1 MSSFLYGLGRS
12 AYRHRIRVV
21 LAWLAVLVVLG
32 GLSGVVSKG
41 FDENFTLPGT
51 ESQTAL
57 DSLKRTFPQAGGTT
71 AQVVVV
77 PRDGESVRSAAAKK
91 AIDASAERFRDVA
104 QVDSVSGPFD
114 KYAKG
119 QVSDDR
125 SAAIITVTMSVPQ
138 VDIDPATFDDLSA
151 QGADLQAA
159 LPGSQVS
166 VGGDAF
172 GSGTP
177 GVSWTE
183 GIGVV
188 VALIVL
194 WLTLGSLRAAGM
206 PLLTAL
212 LGVGL
217 TVALIFGAT
226 GFATVSSTTPLLAL
240 MLGLAVG
247 IDYALFITSRHR
259 DQLRGGMDPEESV
272 ARAVA
277 TAGSAVVFAG
287 MTVMIALVGLSVAG
301 IPFLSIMGVA
311 AAVGVA
317 IAVMIALTLLPALL
331 GFFGEKLR
339 PKQKAVPPAQS
350 TQTPARAVR
359 PPRAPRAGPPRVGL
373 GRRWVRLV
381 TRVPVA
387 TVLLVVVGLG
397 ALTYPAKDLRIA
409 LPSNGTA
416 TAGTPARVTYDLV
429 AEHFGPGYNG
439 PLIVSATI
447 VGSDDPL
454 GVMDGMAD
462 QLRALPGVASVPLA
476 TPNADADTGI
486 IQVIPTGAPDSEETK
501 QLVRDIRALEPHF
514 QQQYGVATAVTGFTA
529 VGIDISDRL
538 GAALLP
544 FGLLVV
550 GLSLVLLTMV
560 FRSIAVPIKATVGY
574 LLSVGAAFGVTTMVF
589 EYGWFAS
596 LFNVDQTAPV
606 ISFLPI
612 LLMGILFGL
621 AMDYEVFLV
630 SRMREEY
637 VHGLRSAHEGGRP
650 PAPPGGVPLAGARE
664 THPGGP
670 SRAIARAAVENGF
683 VASSRVVV
691 AAAVIMLSVFGAFVP
706 EGDGAIKTIGFGL
719 AVGVFVDAFVV
730 RMTLVPAVLT
740 LLGTKAW
747 WLPRWIDERLPSF
760 DVEGEGLAHQVS
772 LAQWPAAGDRHL
784 VVAEGL
790 RVGDFDD
797 VAPSVLPGEV
807 LVVEGPT
814 AAESTALL
822 LMLSGRM
829 RLRDAATGRTVRAR
843 TAGFVLPEQAG
854 RVRRRTAYVDCAAS
868 ADLPR
873 ELAALARARPDV
885 VFLDRVDAV
894 ADPGSDPDARAALA
908 RTFDAI
914 AADGTAAAVVAAT
927 DRSALETLL
936 RGPSQVLDLRHRPA
950 LAQA

>member
-12 AYRHRIRVV
+12 AYRHRLRVV

-32 GLSGVVSKG
+32 GLSAVVSKG
-41 FDENFTLPGT
+41 FDENFSLPGT

-91 AIDASAERFRDVA
+91 AINASAKRFTRVS
-104 QVDSVSGPFD
+104 QVDSVTGPFD

-119 QVSDDR
+119 QVADDR
-125 SAAIITVTMSVPQ
+125 SAAIITVSFTAAQ
-138 VDIDPATFDDLSA
+138 VDITPATLDALQQQGSA
-151 QGADLQAA
+151 LQSA

-172 GSGTP
+172 GGSTP
-177 GVSWTE
+177 GVSWSE
-183 GIGVV
+183 GVGVL

-217 TVALIFGAT
+217 TIALIFGAT

-259 DQLRGGMDPEESV
+259 DQLGQGMDPEESV

-301 IPFLSIMGVA
+301 IPFLSIMGIA

-317 IAVMIALTLLPALL
+317 IAVLIALTLLPALL
-331 GFFGEKLR
+331 GFMGARLR
-339 PKQKAVPPAQS
+339 PKQPAEPKKS
-350 TQTPARAVR
+350 RAAKSAARAAR
-359 PPRAPRAGPPRVGL
+359 PPRAPRVGL
-373 GRRWVRLV
+373 ARRWVRLV
-381 TRVPVA
+381 TKVPVL
-387 TVLLVVVGLG
+387 TVVLVLVALG
-397 ALTYPAKDLRIA
+397 TMAYPAKDLRIA
-409 LPSNGTA
+409 LPSNATA
-416 TAGTPARVTYDLV
+416 TPGTPVRVTYDLV
-429 AEHFGPGYNG
+429 AEHFGQGYNG
-439 PLIVSATI
+439 PLIVAATI

-476 TPNADADTGI
+476 TPNQDADTGI
-486 IQVIPTGAPDSEETK
+486 IQVIPTGAPDSEATK

-514 QQQYGVATAVTGFTA
+514 KQQYGVDSSVTGFTA

-538 GAALLP
+538 GSALVP
-544 FGLLVV
+544 FGVLVV

-560 FRSIAVPIKATVGY
+560 FRSIAVPIKATVGF
-574 LLSVGAAFGVTTMVF
+574 LLSVGAAFGATAMVF
-589 EYGWFAS
+589 EYGWLGS
-596 LFNVDQTAPV
+596 VFNVDQTAPV

-637 VHGLRSAHEGGRP
+637 VHAV
-650 PAPPGGVPLAGARE
+650 AKA
-664 THPGGP
+664 GGP

-706 EGDGAIKTIGFGL
+706 EGDGPIKTIGFGL

-747 WLPRWIDERLPSF
+747 WLPRWIDRRLPSF
-760 DVEGEGLAHQVS
+760 DVEGEGLAHQVA
-772 LAQWPAAGDRHL
+772 LADWPAPDDRHL

-790 RVGDFDD
+790 QVGSFSD
-797 VAPSVLPGEV
+797 VAPAVLPGEV
-807 LVVEGPT
+807 LVVEGPS
-814 AAESTALL
+814 AAEATALL
-822 LMLSGRM
+822 LMLAGRM
-829 RLRDAATGRTVRAR
+829 PLRAGVDGRTVRAR

-873 ELAALARARPDV
+873 ELAALAREKPAV
-885 VFLDRVDAV
+885 VFLDRVDV
-894 ADPGSDPDARAALA
+894 LTDPGSDPDARAALA
-908 RTFDAI
+908 RTFDAV
-914 AADGTAAAVVAAT
+914 AADGTSAVVVAVA
-927 DRSALETLL
+927 DRSTLETLL
-936 RGPSQVLDLRHRPA
+936 RGPSRVLDLRPRAA
-950 LAQA
+950 LART

>member
-12 AYRHRIRVV
+12 AYRHRLRVV

-32 GLSGVVSKG
+32 GLSAVVSKG
-41 FDENFTLPGT
+41 FDENFSLPGT

-77 PRDGESVRSAAAKK
+77 PREGESVRSAAAKK
-91 AIDASAERFRDVA
+91 AINASAKRFDKVS
-104 QVDSVSGPFD
+104 QVDSVTGPFD

-119 QVSDDR
+119 QVADDR
-125 SAAIITVTMSVPQ
+125 SAAIITVSFTAAQ
-138 VDIDPATFDDLSA
+138 VDITPATLDALQQ
-151 QGADLQAA
+151 QGAALQSA

-172 GSGTP
+172 GGSTP
-177 GVSWTE
+177 GVSASE
-183 GIGVV
+183 GVGVL

-259 DQLRGGMDPEESV
+259 DQLGQGMDPEESV

-301 IPFLSIMGVA
+301 IPFLSIMGIA

-317 IAVMIALTLLPALL
+317 IAVLIALTLLPALL
-331 GFFGEKLR
+331 GFMGARLR
-339 PKQKAVPPAQS
+339 PKQRTEPKKGRA
-350 TQTPARAVR
+350 ARSLARVARR
-359 PPRAPRAGPPRVGL
+359 PRTPRVGL
-373 GRRWVRLV
+373 ARRWVRLV
-381 TRVPVA
+381 TRVPVL
-387 TVLLVVVGLG
+387 TVVLVLVGLG
-397 ALTYPAKDLRIA
+397 TMAYPAKDLRIA
-409 LPSNGTA
+409 LPSNATA
-416 TAGTPARVTYDLV
+416 TPGSPVRVTYDLV
-429 AEHFGPGYNG
+429 AEHFGQGYNG
-439 PLIVSATI
+439 PLIVTATI

-476 TPNADADTGI
+476 TPNQDADTGI
-486 IQVIPTGAPDSEETK
+486 IQVIPTGAPDSVATK

-514 QQQYGVATAVTGFTA
+514 KQQYGVDTAVTGFTA

-538 GAALLP
+538 GSALVP
-544 FGLLVV
+544 FGILVV

-560 FRSIAVPIKATVGY
+560 FRSIAVPIKATVGF
-574 LLSVGAAFGVTTMVF
+574 LLSVGAAFGATAMVF
-589 EYGWFAS
+589 EYGWLGS
-596 LFNVDQTAPV
+596 VFNVDQTAPV

-637 VHGLRSAHEGGRP
+637 VHGLRSVSEGGRP
-650 PAPPGGVPLAGARE
+650 PTPPAGVPLAGARE
-664 THPGGP
+664 THAGGP
-670 SRAIARAAVENGF
+670 SREIARAAVENGF

-719 AVGVFVDAFVV
+719 AVGVFVDAFIV

-740 LLGTKAW
+740 LLGTRAW
-747 WLPRWIDERLPSF
+747 WLPRWIDRLLPSF
-760 DVEGEGLAHQVS
+760 DVEGEGLAHQVA
-772 LAQWPAAGDRHL
+772 LADWPAPDDRHL

-790 RVGDFDD
+790 RVGSFSD
-797 VAPSVLPGEV
+797 VAPAVLPGEV

-814 AAESTALL
+814 AAEATALL

-829 RLRDAATGRTVRAR
+829 PLRAGVDGRTVRAR

-854 RVRRRTAYVDCAAS
+854 RVRRRTAYVSCADS
-868 ADLPR
+868 TDLPR
-873 ELAALARARPDV
+873 ELAELARAKPDV
-885 VFLDRVDAV
+885 VFLDRVDV
-894 ADPGSDPDARAALA
+894 LSDPGSDPDARAALA
-908 RTFDAI
+908 RTFDAV
-914 AADGTAAAVVAAT
+914 AADGTSAVVVAVA

-936 RGPSQVLDLRHRPA
+936 RGPSRVLDLRPRAA
-950 LAQA
+950 LART

>member
-12 AYRHRIRVV
+12 SYRHRLRVV
-21 LAWLAVLVVLG
+21 LIWLAVLAVLG
-32 GLSGVVSKG
+32 ASSVAVSKG
-41 FDENFTLPGT
+41 FDENFSLPGT

-57 DSLKRTFPQAGGTT
+57 DSLNRTFPQAGGTT

-77 PRDGESVRSAAAKK
+77 PRDGESVRSSAARK
-91 AIDASAERFRDVA
+91 AIDASAERLRDVS
-104 QVDSVSGPFD
+104 QVDTVSGPFD
-114 KYAKG
+114 EYAKG
-119 QVSDDR
+119 QIAEDS
-125 SAAIITVTMSVPQ
+125 SAAIINVTFAVPA
-138 VDIDPATFDDLSA
+138 VDIGEATFDELA
-151 QGADLQAA
+151 QQRAQLQAA
-159 LPGSQVS
+159 LPGSEVS
-166 VGGDAF
+166 AGGDAYT
-172 GSGTP
+172 GGTP
-177 GVSWTE
+177 GVSWVE
-183 GIGVV
+183 GIGVL

-259 DQLRGGMDPEESV
+259 DQLRDGMDPEESV

-317 IAVMIALTLLPALL
+317 IAVLIALTLLPALL
-331 GFFGEKLR
+331 GFLGDRLR
-339 PKQKAVPPAQS
+339 PKAKQPRGAK
-350 TQTPARAVR
+350 ARAAAAAQ
-359 PPRAPRAGPPRVGL
+359 APHPEQAAEPQRRPRVGL

-381 TRVPVA
+381 TRAPIVTVVLVLVA
-387 TVLLVVVGLG
+387 LG
-397 ALTYPAKDLRIA
+397 AMAYPAKDLRIA

-416 TAGTPARVTYDLV
+416 EEGTPARVTYDLV
-429 AEHFGPGYNG
+429 AEHFGQGYNG
-439 PLIVSATI
+439 PLIVTATI

-462 QLRALPGVASVPLA
+462 ELRTLPGVASVPLA
-476 TPNADADTGI
+476 TPNEDADTGI
-486 IQVIPTGAPDSEETK
+486 IQVIPEGAPDSEETK
-501 QLVRDIRALEPHF
+501 QLVRDIRALQPHF
-514 QQQYGVATAVTGFTA
+514 EDEYGVATAVTGFTA

-538 GAALLP
+538 GAALVP
-544 FGLLVV
+544 FGILVV

-560 FRSIAVPIKATVGY
+560 FRSVWVPVKATVGF
-574 LLSVGAAFGVTTMVF
+574 LLSVGAAFGATAMVF
-589 EYGWFAS
+589 EYGWLGS
-596 LFNVDQTAPV
+596 VFNVHQTAPV

-637 VHGLRSAHEGGRP
+637 VHG
-650 PAPPGGVPLAGARE
+650 VARA
-664 THPGGP
+664 GGP
-670 SRAIARAAVENGF
+670 SRAVARDAVENGF

-691 AAAVIMLSVFGAFVP
+691 AAAVIMLSVFGGFVP
-706 EGDGAIKTIGFGL
+706 DGEGPIKTIGFGL

-747 WLPRWIDERLPSF
+747 WLPRWIDRRLPSF
-760 DVEGEGLAHQVS
+760 DVEGEGLHHQVS
-772 LAQWPAAGDRHL
+772 LAAWPSTDDRHL
-784 VVAEGL
+784 VLADGL
-790 RVGDFDD
+790 RVGGWD
-797 VAPSVLPGEV
+797 VSTALAPGEV
-807 LVVEGPT
+807 LVVEGP
-814 AAESTALL
+814 AGPGRSALL
-822 LMLSGRM
+822 LTLAGRM
-829 RLRDAATGRTVRAR
+829 RLPEVEPGEHGGHVSRVKV
-843 TAGFVLPEQAG
+843 AGFVLPEQAG
-854 RVRRRTAYVDCAAS
+854 RVRRRTAYVDCAETR
-868 ADLPR
+868 DLPR
-873 ELAALARARPDV
+873 ELASLARARPDV
-885 VFLDRVDAV
+885 LFLDRVEALT
-894 ADPGSDPDARAALA
+894 DPGADPDARAALA
-908 RTFDAI
+908 RALDEVVAGGT
-914 AADGTAAAVVAAT
+914 TAAVLAVT
-927 DRSALETLL
+927 DRSGLDTLL
-936 RGPSQVLDLRHRPA
+936 RGPSRVLDLRPRPA

>member
-12 AYRHRIRVV
+12 SYRHRLRVV
-21 LAWLAVLVVLG
+21 LIWLATLVVLG
-32 GLSGVVSKG
+32 GASAAVSKG
-41 FDENFTLPGT
+41 FDENFSLPGT

-57 DSLKRTFPQAGGTT
+57 DSLNRTFPQAGGTT

-77 PRDGESVRSAAAKK
+77 PRDGESVRSSAARK
-91 AIDASAERFRDVA
+91 AIDASAERLRGVS
-104 QVDSVSGPFD
+104 QVDTVSGPFD
-114 KYAKG
+114 EYAKG
-119 QVSDDR
+119 QISADD
-125 SAAIITVTMSVPQ
+125 SAAIINVTFAVPA
-138 VDIDPATFDDLSA
+138 VDISPSTFDALQEQRA
-151 QGADLQAA
+151 QLQSA
-159 LPGSQVS
+159 LPGSEVS
-166 VGGDAF
+166 AGGDAYT
-172 GSGTP
+172 GGTP
-177 GVSWTE
+177 GVSWVE
-183 GIGVV
+183 GIGVLI
-188 VALIVL
+188 ALVVL

-259 DQLRGGMDPEESV
+259 DQLRGGMEPEESV

-317 IAVMIALTLLPALL
+317 IAVLIALTLLPALL
-331 GFFGEKLR
+331 GFLGGSLR
-339 PKQKAVPPAQS
+339 PKQKAVRPAKGS
-350 TQTPARAVR
+350 PTPTRAAR
-359 PPRAPRAGPPRVGL
+359 PPRAPRVGPDQVGSRMTL
-373 GRRWVRLV
+373 GRRWVR
-381 TRVPVA
+381 VA
-387 TVLLVVVGLG
+387 TRFPVVTVVLVLVALG
-397 ALTYPAKDLRIA
+397 AMAYPAKDLRIA

-416 TAGTPARVTYDLV
+416 AEGTPARVTYDLV

-439 PLIVSATI
+439 PLIVTATI

-462 QLRALPGVASVPLA
+462 QLRKLPGVASVPLA
-476 TPNADADTGI
+476 TPNEDADTGI
-486 IQVIPTGAPDSEETK
+486 IQVIPEGAPDSDATK

-514 QQQYGVATAVTGFTA
+514 EQQYGVATAVTGFTA

-574 LLSVGAAFGVTTMVF
+574 LLSVGAAFGATAMVF
-589 EYGWFAS
+589 EYGWFGS
-596 LFNVDQTAPV
+596 VFNVDQTAPV

-637 VHGLRSAHEGGRP
+637 VHGVGR
-650 PAPPGGVPLAGARE
+650 A
-664 THPGGP
+664 GGP
-670 SRAIARAAVENGF
+670 SKAVARAAVETGF

-691 AAAVIMLSVFGAFVP
+691 AAAVIMLGVFGGFVP
-706 EGDGAIKTIGFGL
+706 EGDGPIKTIGFGL

-740 LLGTKAW
+740 LLGTRAW
-747 WLPRWIDERLPSF
+747 WLPRWIDRRLPSF

-772 LAQWPAAGDRHL
+772 LAAWPSADDRHL
-784 VVAEGL
+784 VIAEGL

-797 VAPSVLPGEV
+797 VAPAVLPGEV
-807 LVVEGPT
+807 LVVEGPSP
-814 AAESTALL
+814 AEASALL

-829 RLRDAATGRTVRAR
+829 GLRDAAAGRTVRAR

-854 RVRRRTAYVDCAAS
+854 RVRRRTAYVDCAATT
-868 ADLPR
+868 DLPR
-873 ELAALARARPDV
+873 ELAALARAKPDV
-885 VFLDRVDAV
+885 LFLDHLDALT
-894 ADPGSDPDARAALA
+894 DPGGDADARVALA

-936 RGPSQVLDLRHRPA
+936 RGPRRVLDLRHRPA

>member
-12 AYRHRIRVV
+12 AYRHRLRVV

-32 GLSGVVSKG
+32 AASAAVSKG
-41 FDENFTLPGT
+41 FDENFSLPGT

-91 AIDASAERFRDVA
+91 AINASAKRFTHVS
-104 QVDSVSGPFD
+104 QVDSVTGPFD

-119 QVSDDR
+119 QVADDR
-125 SAAIITVTMSVPQ
+125 SAAIITVSFTVPQ
-138 VDIDPATFDDLSA
+138 VDITPETLDALQQQGSA
-151 QGADLQAA
+151 LQAA

-172 GSGTP
+172 GGSTP
-177 GVSWTE
+177 GVSPSE
-183 GIGVV
+183 GVGVL

-217 TVALIFGAT
+217 TIALIFGAT

-259 DQLRGGMDPEESV
+259 DQLGEGMDPEESV

-317 IAVMIALTLLPALL
+317 IAVLIALTLLPALL
-331 GFFGEKLR
+331 GFFGAKLR
-339 PKQKAVPPAQS
+339 PKQASEPKKRRAAK
-350 TQTPARAVR
+350 TPTRAAR
-359 PPRAPRAGPPRVGL
+359 PPRAPRVGL
-373 GRRWVRLV
+373 ARRWVRLV
-381 TRVPVA
+381 TKVPVV
-387 TVLLVVVGLG
+387 TVVLVLVALG
-397 ALTYPAKDLRIA
+397 TMAYPAKDLRIA
-409 LPSNGTA
+409 LPSNA
-416 TAGTPARVTYDLV
+416 TAAPGSPVRVTYDLV
-429 AEHFGPGYNG
+429 AEHFGQGYNG
-439 PLIVSATI
+439 PLIVAATI

-462 QLRALPGVASVPLA
+462 QLRKLPGVASVPLA
-476 TPNADADTGI
+476 TPNEDADTGI

-514 QQQYGVATAVTGFTA
+514 QQQYDVPTAVTGFTA

-538 GAALLP
+538 GAALVP
-544 FGLLVV
+544 FGILVV

-560 FRSIAVPIKATVGY
+560 FRSVAVPIKATAGF
-574 LLSVGAAFGVTTMVF
+574 LLSVGAAFGATAMVF
-589 EYGWFAS
+589 EYGWLGS
-596 LFNVDQTAPV
+596 VFNVDQTAPV

-637 VHGLRSAHEGGRP
+637 VHGVRKA
-650 PAPPGGVPLAGARE
+650 
-664 THPGGP
+664 GGP
-670 SRAIARAAVENGF
+670 SRAVARAAVENGF

-706 EGDGAIKTIGFGL
+706 EGDGPIKTIGFGL

-747 WLPRWIDERLPSF
+747 WLPRWIDRRLPSF
-760 DVEGEGLAHQVS
+760 DVEGEGLAHQVA
-772 LAQWPAAGDRHL
+772 LAQWPAPDDRHL

-790 RVGDFDD
+790 QVGAWDD
-797 VAPSVLPGEV
+797 VAPAVLPGEV

-814 AAESTALL
+814 AAEATALL

-829 RLRDAATGRTVRAR
+829 PLRKGVDGRAVRAR
-843 TAGFVLPEQAG
+843 TAGLVLPEQAG
-854 RVRRRTAYVDCAAS
+854 RVRRRTAYVNCADS
-868 ADLPR
+868 PDLPR
-873 ELAALARARPDV
+873 ELAELTRAKPDV
-885 VFLDRVDAV
+885 VFLDRVDV
-894 ADPGSDPDARAALA
+894 LTDPGSDPDARAALA
-908 RTFDAI
+908 RTFDAV
-914 AADGTAAAVVAAT
+914 AADGTSAAVVAVT
-927 DRSALETLL
+927 DRSTLETLL
-936 RGPSQVLDLRHRPA
+936 RGPSRVLDLRARPA
-950 LAQA
+950 LAPVQG